1 MYLGKEMI
9 TKTNKNSR
17 AKKLNSWNS
26 ELENECISVL
36 DQRKAE
42 RVQWKIRGQIFLC
55 LEMLVTW

>member
-42 RVQWKIRGQIFLC
+42 RVQWKIRGQIF
-55 LEMLVTW
+55 V